1 MIMPRD
7 EQTAYSLP
15 MILLQFSD
23 PNFLARSRPFLYLN
37 MGEDKVIPVKV
48 AVRIRPLNDKEH
60 GEGCQAVLEQVKGEP
75 QVCHLKVKG
84 QQRHLCNCNLCRYL
98 SLILTR

>member
-1 MIMPRD
+1 MEWDLEIYVNQKEFVLSQKFWFPDPNIR
-7 EQTAYSLP
+7 AIP
-15 MILLQFSD
+15 ISD
-23 PNFLARSRPFLYLN
+23 PKFK

-75 QVCHLKVKG
+75 QV
-84 QQRHLCNCNLCRYL
+84 NW
-98 SLILTR
+98 SL

>member
-1 MIMPRD
+1 
-7 EQTAYSLP
+7 
-15 MILLQFSD
+15 
-23 PNFLARSRPFLYLN
+23 

-75 QVCHLKVKG
+75 QV
-84 QQRHLCNCNLCRYL
+84 NL
-98 SLILTR
+98 SL

>member
-1 MIMPRD
+1 
-7 EQTAYSLP
+7 
-15 MILLQFSD
+15 
-23 PNFLARSRPFLYLN
+23 

-75 QVCHLKVKG
+75 QVKAEAYEHRILIMIDNSGIYLKF
-84 QQRHLCNCNLCRYL
+84 
-98 SLILTR
+98 

>member
-1 MIMPRD
+1 MSKA
-7 EQTAYSLP
+7 T
-15 MILLQFSD
+15 ILSD
-23 PNFLARSRPFLYLN
+23 PNYYSRSAHFLN

-75 QVCHLKVKG
+75 QV
-84 QQRHLCNCNLCRYL
+84 RNLL
-98 SLILTR
+98 NESFAP

>member
-1 MIMPRD
+1 MSDRIF
-7 EQTAYSLP
+7 QIKSLN
-15 MILLQFSD
+15 LSVL
-23 PNFLARSRPFLYLN
+23 FLT

-75 QVCHLKVKG
+75 QV
-84 QQRHLCNCNLCRYL
+84 N
-98 SLILTR
+98 

>member
-1 MIMPRD
+1 
-7 EQTAYSLP
+7 
-15 MILLQFSD
+15 
-23 PNFLARSRPFLYLN
+23 

-75 QVCHLKVKG
+75 QV
-84 QQRHLCNCNLCRYL
+84 R
-98 SLILTR
+98 

>member
-1 MIMPRD
+1 MKSNCYFQI
-7 EQTAYSLP
+7 ESLNCSV
-15 MILLQFSD
+15 L
-23 PNFLARSRPFLYLN
+23 FLT

-75 QVCHLKVKG
+75 QV
-84 QQRHLCNCNLCRYL
+84 NL
-98 SLILTR
+98 SL